1 MSVVL
6 EEASLKKGTELV
18 PETQCIVFPY
28 IPRRKSKK
36 LLVQILSD
44 AAA

>member
-6 EEASLKKGTELV
+6 EEANLKVTELV

-28 IPRRKSKK
+28 IPQRKSKK
-36 LLVQILSD
+36 CISQSPAETAV
-44 AAA
+44 